1 MTDSPAP
8 LAAADV
14 TRGLCRLLLRHELT
28 PLAEVPLEGGRRA
41 DVMAL
46 DPRGAV
52 TIIEIKVSR
61 ADLLG
66 DGKWQDYLAHCDR
79 FFWALPMGFDLSP
92 LDRAEFL
99 PERTG
104 IIVADRYDAAVVRE
118 AASMPLA
125 APARRRETLA
135 FARRAA
141 RRLALLIDPEAET
154 WAEG

>member
-28 PLAEVPLEGGRRA
+28 PLAEVPLDGGRRA

-118 AASMPLA
+118 AASVPLA

-141 RRLALLIDPEAET
+141 RRLALLTDPEAET

>member
-28 PLAEVPLEGGRRA
+28 PLAEVPLDGGRRA

-118 AASMPLA
+118 AASVPLA